1 MYPDSTRK
9 MRRWKA
15 GERERGEKEGE
26 GEEILRTLFLLVVS
40 IQKISNPYSKLSMN
54 V

>member
-1 MYPDSTRK
+1 MWRG
-9 MRRWKA
+9 

-26 GEEILRTLFLLVVS
+26 GEEILPTLFLLVVS
-40 IQKISNPYSKLSMN
+40 IQKLSNPYSKLSMN